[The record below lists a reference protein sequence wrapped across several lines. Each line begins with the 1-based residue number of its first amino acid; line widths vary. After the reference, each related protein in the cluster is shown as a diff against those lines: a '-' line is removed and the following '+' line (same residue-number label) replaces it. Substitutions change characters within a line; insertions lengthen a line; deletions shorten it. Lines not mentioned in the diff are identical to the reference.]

1 MARRNVTVKDLRREI
16 DKVNGYLAEGKFS
29 FRLRE
34 AGRNGYQAVD
44 AYFVHPDGTP
54 HEDGAVRNVCCGTS
68 RECIDAIWEDYNNK
82 YMRARRDGLV
92 K

>member
-1 MARRNVTVKDLRREI
+1 MARRNVTVKDLRNEI
-16 DKVNGYLAEGKFS
+16 DKINGYLAEDNFS

-68 RECIDAIWEDYNNK
+68 RECIEKAWTCYNISFAKAIRE
-82 YMRARRDGLV
+82 GLV